1 MSILKVILYSPI
13 NNQHIIYKDTNGVMT
28 TDIEHAYFHRCHVR
42 NLCPVDAE

>member
-13 NNQHIIYKDTNGVMT
+13 NNQRIIYKDTNGIMT
-28 TDIEHAYFHRCHVR
+28 TDIEDTYFHRCHVR